1 MHFTFLGSACAKD
14 KHCIETCVLHIQ
26 NEAELKK
33 LNVMVFIS
41 TLKKQMKMYGDIF
54 FLQKHTL
61 RRNGSI

>member
-26 NEAELKK
+26 NEAELKR

-41 TLKKQMKMYGDIF
+41 TLKKHMKMYGDNF
-54 FLQKHTL
+54 FTKAH
-61 RRNGSI
+61 S